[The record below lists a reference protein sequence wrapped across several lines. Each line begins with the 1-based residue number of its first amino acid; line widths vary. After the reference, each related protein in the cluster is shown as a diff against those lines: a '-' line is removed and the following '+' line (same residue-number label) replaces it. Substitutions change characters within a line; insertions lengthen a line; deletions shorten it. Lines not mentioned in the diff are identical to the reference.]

1 MHYRKSVWIDIR
13 GRKKRKTILSSM
25 AQTAALV
32 DALKDV
38 LKARGFTYARLAKG
52 LGLSEASVKRV
63 FANRSFTLERLDQ
76 ICGLIGIDIT
86 DLAQMV
92 RAEGEVPARL
102 TWEQEKQLVSDAPL
116 LLVAVHALNQWSFDE
131 IVEHYRLSKAECIRL
146 LARLDKIGI
155 LELLP
160 NNRIRVR
167 VARNFSWLPDGP
179 IQQYFR
185 AQVQAD
191 FFRSR
196 FDGEG
201 ELLVFVSGMLSATSN
216 AALQHRLR
224 QVSAEF
230 SDLHQQDLELPLAQ
244 RLGTSL
250 LLAVRPWITEEF
262 KKLARPDSKRLA
274 R

>member
-1 MHYRKSVWIDIR
+1 
-13 GRKKRKTILSSM
+13 M

-38 LKARGFTYARLAKG
+38 LKARGVTYAKLAKG

-63 FANRSFTLERLDQ
+63 FAQKSFTLERLDQ
-76 ICGLIGIDIT
+76 VCGLLGIDIT

-92 RAEGEVPARL
+92 RAERETPVQL
-102 TWEQEKQLVSDAPL
+102 TWEQEKQLVSDPKL
-116 LLVAVHALNQWSFDE
+116 LLVAVHALNQWSFE
-131 IVEHYRLSKAECIRL
+131 QIVEGYKLTKAECIQQ
-146 LARLDKIGI
+146 LARLDKLGI
-155 LELLP
+155 IELAP

-167 VARNFSWLPDGP
+167 VARDFAWLPDGP

-196 FDGEG
+196 FDGGG
-201 ELLVFVSGMLSATSN
+201 ELLVFVSGMLSRTSN
-216 AALQHRLR
+216 AALQSRLR

-230 SDLHQQDLELPLAQ
+230 SELHHRDLDLPLEQ
-244 RLGTSL
+244 RFGTSL
-250 LLAVRPWITEEF
+250 LLAVRPWILESF
-262 KKLARPDSKRLA
+262 MKLSRSPETR
-274 R
+274 RF